1 MRCVIVPQQWWAVR
15 FKVTPTSMSRPKFP
29 RKIQLLKAAVMLST
43 PPVSGLNVVD
53 VLFDRSLYALL
64 WFSLT
69 LLYNLINK

>member
-1 MRCVIVPQQWWAVR
+1 
-15 FKVTPTSMSRPKFP
+15 
-29 RKIQLLKAAVMLST
+29 MLST
-43 PPVSGLNVVD
+43 SPVSGLNVVD